1 MGSIVRPKRLASAT
15 LTRLT
20 MRFCPGRFCPSRQ
33 LRRQLLPQQAVVQF
47 RRWLFEVLWGR
58 CAAVD
63 ELYLQDASSW
73 NAEHNIRPVRGDS
86 PSARRGA
93 LAFVWKLH

>member
-20 MRFCPGRFCPSRQ
+20 MRLCPGGRQ

-47 RRWLFEVLWGR
+47 RRWLFGVLRGR

-73 NAEHNIRPVRGDS
+73 NAEHNIRRVREDS